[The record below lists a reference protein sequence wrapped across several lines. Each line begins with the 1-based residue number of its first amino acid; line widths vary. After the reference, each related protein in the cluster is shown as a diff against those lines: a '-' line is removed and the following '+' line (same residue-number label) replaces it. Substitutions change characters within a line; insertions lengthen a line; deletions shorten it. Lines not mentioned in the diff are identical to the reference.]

1 MYYIKDATFRR
12 ITEYAETTCAEI
24 QVRPGAVGDPDL
36 FVYIARSSRDRGGTD
51 DYEIIRMIRS
61 EADLETDWFDNSMH
75 QATAVVAEEDFC
87 DSGWPA
93 PEIQREQFLQRLL
106 AYDDIAASLQDEL
119 PR

>member
-12 ITEYAETTCAEI
+12 ITEYDGTACAEI

-36 FVYIARSSRDRGGTD
+36 LLYIARSPGDGGD
-51 DYEIIRMIRS
+51 GYEIIRMIRS
-61 EADLETDWFDNSMH
+61 DADLETDWFDNSMH

-93 PEIQREQFLQRLL
+93 PEKQREQFKQHLL
-106 AYDDIAASLQDEL
+106 AREDIVSRLKKEL